1 MGDLWFEPSDMVGP
15 HVTLEILMSLRLDR
29 RAERRASAG
38 FTLIE
43 LLVVIAI
50 IAVLIALLVP
60 SLSKARFVA
69 KATKCMANLRSLAT
83 VHVAYMNDYKE
94 FFVDVGLPHGG
105 RGDPAV
111 SFFNVLSEYYQS
123 PLAVRSPGDASAYWP
138 VATGGQGRFVGWQPR
153 RTSYG
158 MNNWLSRT
166 YNPGVYPGEPFD
178 RLTRVPFP
186 QLTVQFFLMTEEG
199 SFAVSDHVH
208 AEGWSPGPT
217 DAPPALASGQMK
229 THAWGG
235 KARSWDALS
244 NYSFLDGHVA
254 QHTFREVF
262 VDRFR
267 NQLDPKARR

>member
-1 MGDLWFEPSDMVGP
+1 
-15 HVTLEILMSLRLDR
+15 MSLQLVR
-29 RAERRASAG
+29 RGGRCASAA

-50 IAVLIALLVP
+50 IAILIALLVP

-69 KATKCMANLRSLAT
+69 KATKCMANVRTLAT
-83 VHVAYMNDYKE
+83 VHASYMNDYKE

-105 RGDPAV
+105 GGDPAL

-123 PLAVRSPGDASAYWP
+123 PLAVRSPGDASAYWSIDI
-138 VATGGQGRFVGWQPR
+138 GGQGQLVGGQPR
-153 RTSYG
+153 LTSYG

-178 RLTRVPFP
+178 RLTRVAFP
-186 QLTVQFFLMTEEG
+186 QNTVQFFLMTEEG

-208 AEGWSPGPT
+208 AEGWSPGPAN
-217 DAPPALASGQMK
+217 APPALASGQMK

-235 KARSWDALS
+235 KAKTWDAFS
-244 NYSFLDGHVA
+244 NYSYIDGHVA
-254 QHTFREVF
+254 QHTFRDVF
-262 VDRFR
+262 QDRFR
-267 NQLDPKARR
+267 NQFDPKAVR